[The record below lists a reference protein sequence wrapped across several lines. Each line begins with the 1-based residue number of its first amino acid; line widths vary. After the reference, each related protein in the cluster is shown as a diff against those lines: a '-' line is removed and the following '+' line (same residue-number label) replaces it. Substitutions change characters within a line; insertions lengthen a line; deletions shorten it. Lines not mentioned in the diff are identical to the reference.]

1 VPGRGTVAPSI
12 RRGAAV
18 TVVFLLCM
26 LLESPSRAATAPP
39 VGSWS
44 WPIEGQVVRGFEPPP
59 TPFSAGHRG
68 IDIAAA
74 FGTPVHAAADGVVS
88 FAGLVA
94 GELFVTI
101 DHGDGYRSTDS
112 WLGQILV
119 KKGQSVKRGDVL
131 ALSGRGDPKVAVENL
146 MFSVRIGD
154 TYIDPL
160 TALVPQSAV
169 DLIRLAP
176 ITGSGSTA
184 LAGEAGLTAPRAFWW
199 VSGLPPSNTQP
210 VRIRDLTFTT
220 TTLQGPR
227 WVS

>member
-1 VPGRGTVAPSI
+1 VTF
-12 RRGAAV
+12 
-18 TVVFLLCM
+18 TVVFLVCTLVA
-26 LLESPSRAATAPP
+26 SPSWAATSPP

-44 WPIEGQVVRGFEPPP
+44 WPIEGLVVRGFEPPP

-88 FAGLVA
+88 FAGFVA
-94 GELFVTI
+94 GELFVTT

-131 ALSGRGDPKVAVENL
+131 ALSGRGDPKVPVENL
-146 MFSVRIGD
+146 MFSVRIED

-176 ITGSGSTA
+176 LTTGSVSGAAAS
-184 LAGEAGLTAPRAFWW
+184 ESRLTVSQASGW
-199 VSGLPPSNTQP
+199 VSGFPRSTTWPAET
-210 VRIRDLTFTT
+210 RDLTLTP
-220 TTLQGPR
+220 TTLRGPR